1 MISAVEF
8 QKVWVY
14 ALIYIVGFV
23 PESML
28 PKITSGLARLLLF
41 LKTEAAHVTLINIKI
56 FDPSL
61 SDKAAQDMCLSSLS
75 NSLTLI
81 YELSK
86 LRFSSRLDPGNMIQ
100 DVENIDVFEKAQA
113 TGRGVLLLMPHLGC
127 WEFMNVFLKGR
138 TKVSALYDKPNV
150 NGLDDFITSTREKF
164 GARMFPISVSGLR
177 HVFKSLERNELLVF
191 LPDQVPD
198 YGARGFIGT
207 FFGHDAYTSDLV
219 HRVIGKYDSEI
230 VFGLVVRDFSEGRVK
245 YRICFE
251 KPANEIYSKDVE
263 VHISSL
269 NSSLERLVMKAPE
282 QYQWS
287 YKRYK
292 RLNKSEKNIY
302 RRQ

>member
-1 MISAVEF
+1 M
-8 QKVWVY
+8 VY

-28 PKITSGLARLLLF
+28 PKITSGLARWLFF
-41 LKTEAAHVTLINIKI
+41 LKTEAARVTLINIKI
-56 FDPSL
+56 FDPNL
-61 SDKAAQDMCLSSLS
+61 SEKAAQDMCLSSLS

-86 LRFSSRLDPGNMIQ
+86 MRFSSRLDAEKMIQ
-100 DVENIDVFEKAQA
+100 DIENIEVFEKARA
-113 TGRGVLLLMPHLGC
+113 AGRGVLLLMPHLGC

-150 NGLDDFITSTREKF
+150 SGLDDFITSTREKF
-164 GARMFPISVSGLR
+164 GARMFPINIGGLR
-177 HVFKSLERNELLVF
+177 QVFKSLERNELCVF

-207 FFGHDAYTSDLV
+207 FFGHDAFTSDLV
-219 HRVIGKYDSEI
+219 HRVIRKYDSEI
-230 VFGLVVRDFSEGRVK
+230 IFGSVVRDFSEGRVK

-251 KPANEIYSKDVE
+251 KPADEIYAKDIG

-269 NSSLERLVMKAPE
+269 NSSLERLVKKAPE

-287 YKRYK
+287 YKRFK

>member
-100 DVENIDVFEKAQA
+100 DIENIDVFEKAQA

-177 HVFKSLERNELLVF
+177 QVFKSLERNELLVF

-198 YGARGFIGT
+198 YGARGVIGT

-219 HRVIGKYDSEI
+219 HRVISKYDSEI
-230 VFGLVVRDFSEGRVK
+230 VFGLVVRDFSKGRVK

-251 KPANEIYSKDVE
+251 RPGDEIYSKDVE

-292 RLNKSEKNIY
+292 RLNKLEKNIY

>member
-1 MISAVEF
+1 
-8 QKVWVY
+8 
-14 ALIYIVGFV
+14 
-23 PESML
+23 
-28 PKITSGLARLLLF
+28 
-41 LKTEAAHVTLINIKI
+41 VTLINIKI

-86 LRFSSRLDPGNMIQ
+86 LRFSSHLDPGNMIQ
-100 DVENIDVFEKAQA
+100 DIENIDVFEKAQA

-164 GARMFPISVSGLR
+164 GARMFPINIRGLR
-177 HVFKSLERNELLVF
+177 EVFKSLERNELLVF

-219 HRVIGKYDSEI
+219 HRVISKYNSEI
-230 VFGLVVRDFSEGRVK
+230 VFGLVIRDFSEGRVK

-251 KPANEIYSKDVE
+251 KPADEIYSKDVG
-263 VHISSL
+263 VHIGSL

>member
-1 MISAVEF
+1 MRSATGF
-8 QKVWVY
+8 QKRLVY

-28 PKITSGLARLLLF
+28 PKITSGLARWLFF
-41 LKTEAAHVTLINIKI
+41 LKTEAARVTLINIKI
-56 FDPSL
+56 FDPNL
-61 SDKAAQDMCLSSLS
+61 SEKAAQDMCLSSLS

-81 YELSK
+81 YEMSK
-86 LRFSSRLDPGNMIQ
+86 MRFSSRLDAEKMIQ
-100 DVENIDVFEKAQA
+100 DIENIEVFEKAQA
-113 TGRGVLLLMPHLGC
+113 AGRGVLLLMPHLGC

-150 NGLDDFITSTREKF
+150 SGLDDFITSTREKF
-164 GARMFPISVSGLR
+164 GARMFPINIGGLR
-177 HVFKSLERNELLVF
+177 QVFKSLERNELCVF

-207 FFGHDAYTSDLV
+207 FFGHDAFTSDLV
-219 HRVIGKYDSEI
+219 HRVIRRYDSEI
-230 VFGLVVRDFSEGRVK
+230 IFGSVVRDFSEGRVK

-251 KPANEIYSKDVE
+251 KPADEIYAKDVG

-269 NSSLERLVMKAPE
+269 NSSLERLVKKAPE

-287 YKRYK
+287 YKRFK

>member
-1 MISAVEF
+1 MHS
-8 QKVWVY
+8 
-14 ALIYIVGFV
+14 LIYVVGLV
-23 PESML
+23 PESLL
-28 PKITSGLARLLLF
+28 PKITSGLARWLF
-41 LKTEAAHVTLINIKI
+41 FFKTEAALVALINIKI
-56 FDPSL
+56 FDPKL
-61 SDKAAQDMCLSSLS
+61 SEKAVKDMCLSSLS

-86 LRFSSRLDPGNMIQ
+86 IRFSSRLDSKEWIQ
-100 DVENIDVFEKAQA
+100 DIENIEVFNRAQA
-113 TGRGVLLLMPHLGC
+113 KGRGVLLLMPHLGC

-138 TKVSALYDKPNV
+138 AKVSALYDKPNF

-164 GARMFPISVSGLR
+164 GARMFPINASGLR
-177 HVFKSLERNELLVF
+177 QVFKSLERNELLVF

-198 YGARGFIGT
+198 YSARGFIGT

-219 HRVIGKYDSEI
+219 HRVIRKYDSEI
-230 VFGLVVRDFSEGRVK
+230 VFGSVTRDCSEGKVK
-245 YRICFE
+245 YRILFE
-251 KPANEIYSKDVE
+251 KPTDEIYSKDVGE
-263 VHISSL
+263 HIDSL
-269 NSSLERLVMKAPE
+269 NKSLERLVMRAPE

>member
-1 MISAVEF
+1 MRSAVGF
-8 QKVWVY
+8 QKLLVY
-14 ALIYIVGFV
+14 VLIYIAGFV

-28 PKITSGLARLLLF
+28 PKITSGLARLLFF

-61 SDKAAQDMCLSSLS
+61 SEKAALDMCLSSLS

-86 LRFSSRLDPGNMIQ
+86 MRFSSSLGSENLIQ
-100 DVENIDVFEKAQA
+100 DIENIEVFERAQA
-113 TGRGVLLLMPHLGC
+113 AGRGVLLLMPHLGC

-150 NGLDDFITSTREKF
+150 NGLEDFITSTREKF
-164 GARMFPISVSGLR
+164 GARMFPINISGLR
-177 HVFKSLERNELLVF
+177 QVFKSLERNELLVF

-198 YGARGFIGT
+198 YGARGFTGS

-219 HRVIGKYDSEI
+219 HRVISKYDSEI
-230 VFGLVVRDFSEGRVK
+230 VFGSVIRDFSEGKVK

-251 KPANEIYSKDVE
+251 KPADEIYSKDVG

-269 NSSLERLVMKAPE
+269 NGSLERLVMRAPE

>member
-1 MISAVEF
+1 M
-8 QKVWVY
+8 
-14 ALIYIVGFV
+14 GFV
-23 PESML
+23 PESL
-28 PKITSGLARLLLF
+28 LLKITSGLARLLVL

-61 SDKAAQDMCLSSLS
+61 SDKAARDMCLSSLS

-86 LRFSSRLDPGNMIQ
+86 LRFSSHLDAGNMIQ
-100 DVENIDVFEKAQA
+100 DIENIDVFEKAQA

-138 TKVSALYDKPNV
+138 TEVSALYDKPNI

-164 GARMFPISVSGLR
+164 GARMFPISASGLR
-177 HVFKSLERNELLVF
+177 QVFKSLERNELLVF

-219 HRVIGKYDSEI
+219 HRVISKYDSEI
-230 VFGLVVRDFSEGRVK
+230 VFGSVTRDFSEGRVK

-251 KPANEIYSKDVE
+251 KPADEIYSKDVE

-287 YKRYK
+287 YKRFK
-292 RLNKSEKNIY
+292 RLNKLEKNIY

>member
-1 MISAVEF
+1 
-8 QKVWVY
+8 
-14 ALIYIVGFV
+14 VGLV
-23 PESML
+23 PERLL
-28 PKITSGLARLLLF
+28 PHITSGLARWLF
-41 LKTEAAHVTLINIKI
+41 VLKTEAARVTLINIKI
-56 FDPSL
+56 FDPNL
-61 SDKAAQDMCLSSLS
+61 SERAAQDMCLSSLS
-75 NSLTLI
+75 NSLMLI

-86 LRFSSRLDPGNMIQ
+86 MRFSSRFGCSKLTQ
-100 DVENIDVFEKAQA
+100 DIENIEIFEKAQGM
-113 TGRGVLLLMPHLGC
+113 GRGVLLLMPHLGC

-138 TKVSALYDKPNV
+138 AKVSALYDKPNV
-150 NGLDDFITSTREKF
+150 SGLDDFITSTREKF
-164 GARMFPISVSGLR
+164 GARMFPINASGLR
-177 HVFKSLERNELLVF
+177 QVFKSLERNELLVF

-219 HRVIGKYDSEI
+219 HRVIKKYDSEI
-230 VFGLVVRDFSEGRVK
+230 VFGSVMRDFSKGKVK

-251 KPANEIYSKDVE
+251 KPAGEIYSEDVE
-263 VHISSL
+263 KHITAL
-269 NSSLERLVMKAPE
+269 NRSLERLVMKAPE

>member
-1 MISAVEF
+1 M
-8 QKVWVY
+8 
-14 ALIYIVGFV
+14 GFV
-23 PESML
+23 PENMI
-28 PKITSGLARLLLF
+28 PKITSGLARLLFF
-41 LKTEAAHVTLINIKI
+41 LKTEAARVTSINIKI
-56 FDPSL
+56 FDPNL
-61 SDKAAQDMCLSSLS
+61 SEKAAEDMCLSSLS
-75 NSLTLI
+75 NSLMLI

-86 LRFSSRLDPGNMIQ
+86 MRFSSHFETESMVQ
-100 DVENIDVFEKAQA
+100 DIENIEVFEQAQA

-164 GARMFPISVSGLR
+164 GAQMFPINISGLR
-177 HVFKSLERNELLVF
+177 EVFQSLQRNELLVF

-219 HRVIGKYDSEI
+219 HRVISKYNSEV
-230 VFGLVVRDFSEGRVK
+230 VFGAVTRDFSEGKVRYRV
-245 YRICFE
+245 CFE
-251 KPANEIYSKDVE
+251 KPTDEIYSKDIG

-269 NSSLERLVMKAPE
+269 NRSLERLVMKAPE

-287 YKRYK
+287 YKRFK
-292 RLNKSEKNIY
+292 RLNKLKKNIY

>member
-1 MISAVEF
+1 
-8 QKVWVY
+8 
-14 ALIYIVGFV
+14 
-23 PESML
+23 ML
-28 PKITSGLARLLLF
+28 PKITFGLAKLLLF
-41 LKTEAAHVTLINIKI
+41 LKTEVAHVTLINIKI

-61 SDKAAQDMCLSSLS
+61 SDKAARDMCLASLS
-75 NSLTLI
+75 NSLMLI

-86 LRFSSRLDPGNMIQ
+86 LRFSSQLDPGNMIQ
-100 DVENIDVFEKAQA
+100 DIENIDVFEKAQA
-113 TGRGVLLLMPHLGC
+113 KGRGVLLLMPHLGC

-138 TKVSALYDKPNV
+138 MKVSALYDRPNV

-164 GARMFPISVSGLR
+164 GARMFPINIGGLR
-177 HVFKSLERNELLVF
+177 QVFKSLERNELLVF

-219 HRVIGKYDSEI
+219 HRVISKYDSEI
-230 VFGLVVRDFSEGRVK
+230 VFGMVVRNFSEGRVK

-251 KPANEIYSKDVE
+251 KPADEIYSKDVE

-269 NSSLERLVMKAPE
+269 NSSLEGLVMKAPE

-292 RLNKSEKNIY
+292 RLNKLEKNIY

>member
-1 MISAVEF
+1 
-8 QKVWVY
+8 
-14 ALIYIVGFV
+14 
-23 PESML
+23 ML
-28 PKITSGLARLLLF
+28 PKITSGLARLLLL
-41 LKTEAAHVTLINIKI
+41 LKTEAAHVTLTNIKI

-61 SDKAAQDMCLSSLS
+61 SDRAAQDMCLSSLS

-86 LRFSSRLDPGNMIQ
+86 LRFSSRLNPENMIQ
-100 DVENIDVFEKAQA
+100 DIENIDIFEKAQA

-138 TKVSALYDKPNV
+138 MKVSALYDKPNV

-164 GARMFPISVSGLR
+164 GARMFPINISGLR
-177 HVFKSLERNELLVF
+177 QLFKSLERNELLVF

-198 YGARGFIGT
+198 YGARGFIGS

-219 HRVIGKYDSEI
+219 HRVISKFDSEI
-230 VFGLVVRDFSEGRVK
+230 VFGSVVRIFSEGKVK

-251 KPANEIYSKDVE
+251 KPADEIYSKNVE

-269 NSSLERLVMKAPE
+269 NRSLERLVMKAPE

>member
-1 MISAVEF
+1 
-8 QKVWVY
+8 
-14 ALIYIVGFV
+14 
-23 PESML
+23 ML
-28 PKITSGLARLLLF
+28 PKITSGLARWLLF
-41 LKTEAAHVTLINIKI
+41 LKTEAARVTLINIKI
-56 FDPSL
+56 FDPNL
-61 SDKAAQDMCLSSLS
+61 SEKAAQDMCLSSLS

-86 LRFSSRLDPGNMIQ
+86 MRFSSHLDAEKMIQ
-100 DVENIDVFEKAQA
+100 DIENIEVFENAQA
-113 TGRGVLLLMPHLGC
+113 AGRGVLLLMPHLGC

-138 TKVSALYDKPNV
+138 MKVSALYDKPNFS
-150 NGLDDFITSTREKF
+150 GLDDFITSTREKF
-164 GARMFPISVSGLR
+164 GARMFPINISGLR

-219 HRVIGKYDSEI
+219 HRVISKYDSEI
-230 VFGLVVRDFSEGRVK
+230 VFGSVMRDFSKGRVK

-251 KPANEIYSKDVE
+251 KPADEIYSKDVE

-269 NSSLERLVMKAPE
+269 NRSLERLVMKAPE

-292 RLNKSEKNIY
+292 RLNKLEKNIY

>member
-1 MISAVEF
+1 MISAVGL
-8 QKVWVY
+8 QKLWVY

-100 DVENIDVFEKAQA
+100 GIENIDVFEKAQA

-164 GARMFPISVSGLR
+164 GARMFPINIRGLR
-177 HVFKSLERNELLVF
+177 EVFKSLERNELLVF

-219 HRVIGKYDSEI
+219 HRVISKYDSEI
-230 VFGLVVRDFSEGRVK
+230 VFGLVMRDFSQGRVK

-251 KPANEIYSKDVE
+251 KPADEIYSKDVR

-269 NSSLERLVMKAPE
+269 NRSLEELVMKAPE

>member
-1 MISAVEF
+1 M
-8 QKVWVY
+8 
-14 ALIYIVGFV
+14 YIVRSV
-23 PESML
+23 PESIL
-28 PKITSGLARLLLF
+28 PKITSGLAKVLLF
-41 LKTEAAHVTLINIKI
+41 LKTDASHVTLINIKI

-61 SDKAAQDMCLSSLS
+61 SDKAAQELCLSSLR

-86 LRFSSRLDPGNMIQ
+86 LRFSSRLDLGKMVQ
-100 DVENIDVFEKAQA
+100 DVENIEVFEKAQA

-164 GARMFPISVSGLR
+164 GARMFPINISGLR
-177 HVFKSLERNELLVF
+177 QVFKSLERNELLVF

-198 YGARGFIGT
+198 YSARGFIGT

-219 HRVIGKYDSEI
+219 HRVISKYDSEI
-230 VFGLVVRDFSEGRVK
+230 VFGLVMRDFSEGRIK

-251 KPANEIYSKDVE
+251 KPSDEIYSKDIE

-269 NSSLERLVMKAPE
+269 NRSLERLVMKAPE

-292 RLNKSEKNIY
+292 RLNKLEKNIY

>member
-1 MISAVEF
+1 M
-8 QKVWVY
+8 
-14 ALIYIVGFV
+14 YIVGFV
-23 PESML
+23 PQSML

-41 LKTEAAHVTLINIKI
+41 LKTDAAHVTLINIKI

-61 SDKAAQDMCLSSLS
+61 SDEAAQDMCLSSLS
-75 NSLTLI
+75 NSLMLI

-86 LRFSSRLDPGNMIQ
+86 LRFSSRLDLGNLIQ
-100 DVENIDVFEKAQA
+100 DIENIDVFKKAQA

-164 GARMFPISVSGLR
+164 GARMFPINISGLR
-177 HVFKSLERNELLVF
+177 QVFKSLERNELLVF

-219 HRVIGKYDSEI
+219 HRVISKYDSEI
-230 VFGLVVRDFSEGRVK
+230 VFGLVIRDFSEGRVK

-251 KPANEIYSKDVE
+251 KPADEIYSKDVE

-269 NSSLERLVMKAPE
+269 NRSLERLVMKAPE

>member
-1 MISAVEF
+1 MKINKIKKYYKS
-8 QKVWVY
+8 
-14 ALIYIVGFV
+14 IYIFFIFF
-23 PESML
+23 SL
-28 PKITSGLARLLLF
+28 IIFFFSTSNANSKAYKI
-41 LKTEAAHVTLINIKI
+41 
-56 FDPSL
+56 
-61 SDKAAQDMCLSSLS
+61 
-75 NSLTLI
+75 
-81 YELSK
+81 
-86 LRFSSRLDPGNMIQ
+86 
-100 DVENIDVFEKAQA
+100 ENIEVFEKARA
-113 TGRGVLLLMPHLGC
+113 AGRGVLLLMPHLGC

-150 NGLDDFITSTREKF
+150 SGLDDFITSTREKF
-164 GARMFPISVSGLR
+164 GARMFPINIGGLR
-177 HVFKSLERNELLVF
+177 QLFKSLERNELCVF
-191 LPDQVPD
+191 LPDQVLD

-207 FFGHDAYTSDLV
+207 FFGHDAFTSDLV
-219 HRVIGKYDSEI
+219 HRVIRKYDSEI
-230 VFGLVVRDFSEGRVK
+230 IFGSVVREFSEGRVK

-251 KPANEIYSKDVE
+251 EPADEIYAKDIG